1 MKLQMKP
8 IQNLIMVV
16 ALGTAAC
23 DGPTETTVASNDLQG
38 VEADIVVF
46 GMTSFLSAAGVRE
59 GRVVADTAYIF
70 NDSTVQ
76 KLRGMEVVFYGEDG
90 RERATVRARAGEL
103 DPSTDRMVA
112 RGNVVL
118 IVHED
123 RRRLETAELH
133 YDPARDRLWS
143 DSATV
148 QTLADGSVSRGS
160 SFQSDLSFQNV
171 RIENPRG
178 AVGDVI
184 F

>member
-1 MKLQMKP
+1 MKLQKKG
-8 IQNLIMVV
+8 IRNLVLVV
-16 ALGTAAC
+16 SFGVAAC
-23 DGPTETTVASNDLQG
+23 DGPTETAVASGELQG

-90 RERATVRARAGEL
+90 RERATVRSRSGEL

-123 RRRLETAELH
+123 RRRIETAELH

>member
-1 MKLQMKP
+1 MSRIRGL
-8 IQNLIMVV
+8 VV
-16 ALGTAAC
+16 AVTLGAAAC
-23 DGPTETTVASNDLQG
+23 DGPTETTVASDDIQG

-46 GMTSFLSAAGVRE
+46 GMTSFLSARGVRE

-90 RERATVRARAGEL
+90 REQATVRAREGEL

-118 IVHED
+118 TVHED
-123 RRRLETAELH
+123 RRRIETAELH

-148 QTLADGSVSRGS
+148 QTLANGAVSRGT
-160 SFQSDLSFQNV
+160 SFQSDLTFRNM

>member
-1 MKLQMKP
+1 MKLQTMR
-8 IQNLIMVV
+8 IRILMMAV
-16 ALGTAAC
+16 ALGAAAC
-23 DGPTETTVASNDLQG
+23 DGPTDTTVASGELQG
-38 VEADIVVF
+38 VEADLVMF
-46 GMTSFLSAAGVRE
+46 GMTSYLSAAGVRE

-90 RERATVRARAGEL
+90 RERATVRAREGEL

-112 RGNVVL
+112 RGDVVL

-123 RRRLETAELH
+123 RRRIETPELH

-148 QTLADGSVSRGS
+148 QTLANGAVSRGT